1 VVAGHVDFP
10 ASQLRDAIEFYADL
24 IAHAPHELSADL
36 ALSPA
41 ADGQPGA
48 QIYVVY
54 TGDAQ
59 RAEQVLAPLQRFGKP
74 VKNTIARTTY
84 LAVQSQF
91 DGPPLDPHRS
101 YLKGGFVREF
111 TPALIAALTQEI
123 KPDAHSYVYCQNA
136 NGAVAD
142 KPETATAF
150 SHRNA
155 LVNMMLAGSWDD
167 ASFDKQGRAMIHANW
182 DKLAPHTDGY
192 YVNLND
198 ADPKGADRNYGRN
211 FARLADLKQ
220 QFDPQNLFR
229 LNANITPGRAGPD
242 A

>member
-1 VVAGHVDFP
+1 
-10 ASQLRDAIEFYADL
+10 
-24 IAHAPHELSADL
+24 
-36 ALSPA
+36 
-41 ADGQPGA
+41 
-48 QIYVVY
+48 
-54 TGDAQ
+54 
-59 RAEQVLAPLQRFGKP
+59 
-74 VKNTIARTTY
+74 
-84 LAVQSQF
+84 
-91 DGPPLDPHRS
+91 
-101 YLKGGFVREF
+101 
-111 TPALIAALTQEI
+111 
-123 KPDAHSYVYCQNA
+123 
-136 NGAVAD
+136 
-142 KPETATAF
+142 
-150 SHRNA
+150 
-155 LVNMMLAGSWDD
+155 VNMMLAGSWDD